1 MGLPEEAG
9 VAKIDNA
16 QYYPSSDGLKL
27 YYREF
32 GSDRSGTPVICLPG
46 LTRNSRDF
54 EDLAIHMASR
64 RRVLT
69 PDFRGRGY
77 SEYDPNWKNYHP
89 TTYVNDTWRLLDHL
103 AIDTVLVIGT
113 SLGGLCA
120 MGMAATNANRLAGVI
135 MNDIGPEVHS
145 AGLDRIKEYTGRT
158 KPVKNWDDAVQQTQE
173 LYGAWLPGL
182 GEADWRKMAWKAYR
196 EGPDG
201 VPRVDCD
208 SNIGR
213 AAREAEVLQAD
224 PWTLFAALADIP
236 TMLLWGEMSDILTR
250 DIVDKMIAVKADLDV
265 IPIPNRGHVPLLDE
279 RESLTAID
287 RFLDE
292 VP

>member
-1 MGLPEEAG
+1 M
-9 VAKIDNA
+9 AKVDNA
-16 QYYPSSDGLKL
+16 HYYRSSDGLKL

-32 GSDRSGTPVICLPG
+32 GSNNSGTPVICLPG

-54 EDLAIHMASR
+54 EDLAIHIASR

-69 PDFRGRGY
+69 PDLRGRGY

-89 TTYVNDTWRLLDHL
+89 TTYVNDAWQLLDHL

-120 MGMAATNANRLAGVI
+120 MGMAATNAQRLAGVI
-135 MNDIGPEVHS
+135 MNDIGPDVHA

-158 KPVKNWDDAVQQTQE
+158 KPVTNWDEAVVQTRE
-173 LYGAWLPGL
+173 LYGDWLPGL
-182 GEADWRKMAWKAYR
+182 SDADWRKMAWKAYR
-196 EGPDG
+196 EGTDG
-201 VPRVDCD
+201 IPRVDCD

-224 PWTLFAALADIP
+224 PWALFAALADVP
-236 TMLLWGEMSDILTR
+236 TMLLWGEMSDILTQ
-250 DIVDKMIAVKADLDV
+250 DIVDKMVAVKADLDV
-265 IPIPNRGHVPLLDE
+265 VAIPNRGHAPLLDE
-279 RESLTAID
+279 PQSMAAID